1 MTKAFALAGAALIAL
16 AAPCVAQEMKPAPVA
31 DLVKAVDI
39 PYEQFTLPNGLR
51 VVVNTDHK
59 APVVAVSIW
68 YDVGSKHEPAGKTGF
83 AHLFEHLMFGGS
95 ENNPGTYL
103 GGLKTIGATDFNG
116 TTYFDRT
123 NYFET
128 VPTPALARALYMES
142 DRMGH
147 LLGAIDQ
154 HVLDL
159 QRGVVQN
166 EKRQGDNRPY
176 GLTQYK
182 EVEALYGPA
191 HPYGHTTIGSMA
203 DLDRASLA
211 DVKDWFRG
219 HYGPNNAVLVLSGD
233 VDLPAARSLVE
244 RYFADIPA
252 GPKSVRPLVS
262 VPTLPAPKHEVI
274 KDRVGAVLLERIWTI
289 PGRNDPDS
297 VALQVGGGVLG
308 GLSSSRL
315 QRVLVREEKLA
326 VEVNVQVSDFA
337 QAGTFEIDTVVRP
350 GVDPAVVSKRIDEV
364 LADYVRTGPTADEVD
379 RFVTTTVVARIAGLE
394 STGGF
399 GGKAVTLAEG
409 ALYSDDPGFYKKR
422 LAMLAAQ
429 TPATVRTALQK
440 WLGRPVYA
448 LDVLQGERDAYVDAG
463 APAKVAASPDP
474 IVKGTRPPP
483 PPVGEVT
490 TLAFPRI
497 EHARLANGMALVYAH
512 RTAVPMT
519 RATIA
524 FDAGIAAD
532 ADGKL
537 GTETLVLSM
546 LDEGTATLDGVAF
559 AEARERL
566 GAQIGT
572 GATLDRTT
580 LSLSVPSANLAPGV
594 ALFADVARNPA
605 FADAE
610 VARVRNQQL
619 AGIAQ
624 ELTTPEALVGR
635 ATPRLV
641 YGTGAAYAK
650 RFGTGDAHAVATL
663 GRADLVAWQQAW
675 LRPDKA
681 TVFVISDRPL
691 GEIKAAFDRRF
702 GDWQMAAPA
711 GIKPAHLTATPSA
724 PRLLLIDK
732 PDSPQSVITM
742 ALPTMLTGVDE
753 DRLLR
758 LNAANDALG
767 GSFQSRINMDL
778 RETKHWS
785 YGVFGYFDR
794 ALGAVPYMISAP
806 VQADQTGPSMVALRG
821 DMTAY
826 LTTRPMDQAE
836 FDRAI
841 TGAVRSLAGRFETSP
856 AVLVQMQS
864 DNLYRRA
871 DDYVTTLPERY
882 RSMTLADLNSGV
894 RAVLDPAR
902 AIWVVV
908 GDAKVVRSQLD
919 TFGLPVEVVPAAS
932 LADAK

>member
-1 MTKAFALAGAALIAL
+1 MTKAFALAGAALAAL
-16 AAPCVAQEMKPAPVA
+16 AAPSGAQEMKPAPVA

-39 PYEQFTLPNGLR
+39 PYAQFTLPNGLR

-182 EVEALYGPA
+182 EAEALYGPA

-211 DVKDWFRG
+211 DVKDWFRS

-233 VDLPAARSLVE
+233 VDLPAARALVE
-244 RYFADIPA
+244 RYFGDIPA
-252 GPKSVRPLVS
+252 GPKSVRPVVS
-262 VPTLPAPKHEVI
+262 VPTLPAPRHEVI

-326 VEVNVQVSDFA
+326 VQVDVQVSDFA

-364 LADYVRTGPTADEVD
+364 LADYLRTGPTADEVD
-379 RFVTTTVVARIAGLE
+379 RFVTTTVVGRIAGLE

-422 LAMLAAQ
+422 LGMLAAQ

-440 WLGRPVYA
+440 WLSRPVYA

-463 APAKVAASPDP
+463 SPAKVAASPDP

-490 TLAFPRI
+490 TLAFPKI

-519 RATIA
+519 RAAIA

-532 ADGKL
+532 ADKL

-546 LDEGTATLDGVAF
+546 LDEGTTSLDGVAL

-566 GAQIGT
+566 GAQIGA

-580 LSLSVPSANLAPGV
+580 LTLSVPSANLTPGV

-619 AGIAQ
+619 AAIAQ
-624 ELTTPEALVGR
+624 ELTTPEALVDR
-635 ATPRLV
+635 TTPRLV
-641 YGTGAAYAK
+641 YGAGAAYAK
-650 RFGTGDAHAVATL
+650 RFGTGDAGAVATL

-691 GEIKAAFDRRF
+691 ADIKAAFDRRF
-702 GDWQMAAPA
+702 GDWQMATPA
-711 GIKPAHLTATPSA
+711 GTKPSHLTATPSA

-806 VQADQTGPSMVALRG
+806 VQADQTGPSMIALRT

-826 LTTRPMDQAE
+826 LTTKPMDQAE

-841 TGAVRSLAGRFETSP
+841 TRRGAVAGG
-856 AVLVQMQS
+856 AVS
-864 DNLYRRA
+864 RRR
-871 DDYVTTLPERY
+871 PRC
-882 RSMTLADLNSGV
+882 
-894 RAVLDPAR
+894 
-902 AIWVVV
+902 
-908 GDAKVVRSQLD
+908 
-919 TFGLPVEVVPAAS
+919 
-932 LADAK
+932 